1 MNGTRWAIKSRRLL
15 DGTGQPVVEDAI
27 VVVQED
33 RIVAVGA
40 ASQVA
45 LDTNTPVVDVGDRTV
60 IPGLIDA
67 HVHLLSTG
75 GVSSG
80 EESRA
85 MNDHEALL
93 QGTQNALMAIR
104 SGLTA
109 VRDCGDRNFL
119 TLTLR
124 DSVANDVIPGPR
136 MICSGPVITSTA
148 GQLWWNGIECDT
160 TDDLRRAVRTLVKN
174 RVDFIKLMGSGGNA
188 TPGSNP
194 EASQY
199 NAEGFHAVAE
209 DAHRMGK
216 KVAVHVHGV
225 ESIRLA
231 VDAGIDTLEHCPFRA
246 DGTIKYDEDIVE
258 EIVQKG
264 LIVSL
269 AMPATWYRLRAEDMR
284 DMRTH
289 PGHLWEDRYETIRR
303 LHSAGVKL
311 VVSSDQGST
320 GTRIEELALLMAF
333 LVDTVGI
340 PAADVLQGVTGLAAE
355 ALGMDG
361 QIGTIQAG
369 KLADLVIVDGDP
381 LGDISA
387 MERIYGVI
395 KGGKLVA
402 RGDAVVWPPAPG
414 AAL

>member
-1 MNGTRWAIKSRRLL
+1 MNVTRWAIRSRRLL
-15 DGTGQPVVEDAI
+15 DGTGGPVVRDAI
-27 VVVQED
+27 VVIQED
-33 RIVAVGA
+33 RIVAVGDE
-40 ASQVA
+40 SQVA
-45 LDTNTPVVDVGDRTV
+45 LGSETPVVDVGDRTV

-85 MNDHEALL
+85 MNDYEALL
-93 QGTQNALMAIR
+93 QGAQNALVAIR

-124 DSVANDVIPGPR
+124 DSVAKDVIPGPR
-136 MICSGPVITSTA
+136 MVCSGPVITSTA

-174 RVDFIKLMGSGGNA
+174 GVDFIKLMGSGGNA

-231 VDAGIDTLEHCPFRA
+231 VDAGMDTLEHCPFRA
-246 DGTIKYDEDIVE
+246 DGTIKYDEGIVE
-258 EIVQKG
+258 EIIRKG

-269 AMPATWYRLRAEDMR
+269 AMPATWYRLQAEDMR
-284 DMRTH
+284 DTRAH
-289 PGHLWEDRYETIRR
+289 PGHLWEGRYETIRS
-303 LHSAGVKL
+303 LHAAGVKL

-320 GTRIEELALLMAF
+320 GTRIDELALLMAF
-333 LVDTVGI
+333 LVDSVGI
-340 PAADVLQGVTGLAAE
+340 PAADVLHGVTGLAAE
-355 ALGMDG
+355 ALGMGD
-361 QIGTIQAG
+361 QIGTLQTG
-369 KLADLVIVDGDP
+369 KLADLVIVDSDP
-381 LGDISA
+381 LEDIRA
-387 MERIYGVI
+387 MQRIHGVI
-395 KGGKLVA
+395 KGGLLVA
-402 RGDAVVWPPAPG
+402 RGDAVVWPPAAG
-414 AAL
+414 VDL

>member
-1 MNGTRWAIKSRRLL
+1 MNGTRWAIRSRRLL

>member
-1 MNGTRWAIKSRRLL
+1 MTTWAIKSGRLL
-15 DGTGQPVVEDAI
+15 DGTGQQVVSSGI
-27 VVVQED
+27 VVVKED
-33 RIVAVGA
+33 RIVAAGSESEVTL
-40 ASQVA
+40 SE
-45 LDTNTPVVDVGDRTV
+45 NIPVVDVGDRTMM
-60 IPGLIDA
+60 PGLIDA
-67 HVHLLSTG
+67 HVHMLSTG

-85 MNDHEALL
+85 MNNHEALL
-93 QGTQNALMAIR
+93 QGAQNALMAIR

-109 VRDCGDRNFL
+109 VRDCGDRDFL
-119 TLTLR
+119 SLTLR
-124 DSVANDVIPGPR
+124 DSVAKSVMPGPR
-136 MICSGPVITSTA
+136 MVCSGPVITSTA
-148 GQLWWNGIECDT
+148 GQLWWDGIECDN

-174 RVDFIKLMGSGGNA
+174 GVDFIKLMGSGGNA

-216 KVAVHVHGV
+216 KVAAHVHGV

-246 DGTIKYDEDIVE
+246 GGTIEYDEGIVE
-258 EIVQKG
+258 DLVQKG

-284 DMRTH
+284 DVRSH

-303 LHSAGVKL
+303 LHTAGVRL

-320 GTRIEELALLMAF
+320 GTRINELALLMAF
-333 LVDTVGI
+333 LVEKVGI
-340 PAADVLQGVTGLAAE
+340 PATDVLHGVTGLAAE
-355 ALGMDG
+355 ALGMGD
-361 QIGTIQAG
+361 QIGTLQTG
-369 KLADLVIVDGDP
+369 KLADIVIVDGDP
-381 LGDISA
+381 MEDMGA
-387 MERIYGVI
+387 MQRVHGVI
-395 KGGKLVA
+395 KGGLLVA
-402 RGDAVVWPPAPG
+402 RGDAVVWPPA
-414 AAL
+414 LNFDL

>member
-1 MNGTRWAIKSRRLL
+1 MTTWAIKSGLLL
-15 DGTGQPVVEDAI
+15 DGTGQQVVSSGI
-27 VVVQED
+27 VVVKED
-33 RIVAVGA
+33 RIVAAGSESEVTL
-40 ASQVA
+40 SE
-45 LDTNTPVVDVGDRTV
+45 NIPVVDVGDRTMM
-60 IPGLIDA
+60 PGLIDA
-67 HVHLLSTG
+67 HVHMLSTG

-85 MNDHEALL
+85 MNNHEALL
-93 QGTQNALMAIR
+93 QGAQNALMAIR

-109 VRDCGDRNFL
+109 VRDCGDRDFL
-119 TLTLR
+119 SLTLR
-124 DSVANDVIPGPR
+124 DSVAKSVMPGPR
-136 MICSGPVITSTA
+136 MVCSGPVITSTA
-148 GQLWWNGIECDT
+148 GQLWWDGIECDN

-174 RVDFIKLMGSGGNA
+174 GVDFIKLMGSGGNA

-216 KVAVHVHGV
+216 KVAAHVHGV

-246 DGTIKYDEDIVE
+246 GGTIKYDEGIVE
-258 EIVQKG
+258 DLVQKG

-284 DMRTH
+284 DVRSH

-303 LHSAGVKL
+303 LHTAGVKL

-320 GTRIEELALLMAF
+320 GTRINELALLMAF
-333 LVDTVGI
+333 LVEKVGI
-340 PAADVLQGVTGLAAE
+340 PATDVLHGVTGLAAE
-355 ALGMDG
+355 ALGMGD
-361 QIGTIQAG
+361 QIGTLQTG
-369 KLADLVIVDGDP
+369 KLADIVIVDGNPMEDM
-381 LGDISA
+381 GA
-387 MERIYGVI
+387 MQRVHGVI
-395 KGGKLVA
+395 KGGLLVA
-402 RGDAVVWPPAPG
+402 RGDAVVWPPA
-414 AAL
+414 LNFDL